1 MGGPILSDMMDQP
14 LDWLKEQPAG
24 LALLSEY
31 ARQEAAC
38 PPRPRP
44 AEPAAP
50 VEPSGESADEEEST
64 GNWIPRLT
72 IVEGV
77 EPAAMPSL
85 HGKLIALGM
94 LKFEFFAKSGGM
106 KYRLS
111 PLGRQMI
118 SGRAGTETADASPAP
133 ESGVAEPVA
142 A

>member
-1 MGGPILSDMMDQP
+1 MDQP

-50 VEPSGESADEEEST
+50 VAEASDDAAEEEECS

-72 IVEGV
+72 NVDGV
-77 EPAAMPSL
+77 ETATMPAL

-111 PLGRQMI
+111 PLGRQMLSSRTAVEI
-118 SGRAGTETADASPAP
+118 TESASAAESPA
-133 ESGVAEPVA
+133 AELQA